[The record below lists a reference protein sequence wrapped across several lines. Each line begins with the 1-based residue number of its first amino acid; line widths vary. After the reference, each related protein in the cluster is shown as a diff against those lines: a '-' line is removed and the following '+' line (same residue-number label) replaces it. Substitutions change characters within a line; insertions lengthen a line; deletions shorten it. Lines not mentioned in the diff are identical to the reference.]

1 MKPTILIT
9 APEHY
14 SSRLEASFK
23 RYQDQVSVV
32 HIPMVQSTFAT
43 NNTQMQE
50 LCTHLHG
57 YDFVVCLSR
66 KAIDAMHYYGHIC
79 DDLTQTQFL
88 AIGKDNDYLQDKLG
102 VTPPFIAEESSPLG
116 IAQALEAR
124 GFGKGCRIAA
134 LSPAFVDL
142 EEPQTVPVFIKRLKE
157 LNIDVQRIDAYVNMA
172 SELSERK
179 KAYDLIIDQQISTVV
194 FTSGSEVVAFK
205 EGLEEVYGSDA
216 DSVLESID
224 VACMGPY
231 TAAQAKLIG
240 LKVDKIPTKF
250 HSFDDLTAY
259 LNASKP

>member
-9 APEHY
+9 APQHY
-14 SSRLEASFK
+14 SSRLETSFK

-32 HIPMVQSTFAT
+32 HIPMVQSTIAT
-43 NNTQMQE
+43 NNTQMQD
-50 LCTHLHG
+50 LCTHLHE

-66 KAIDAMHYYGHIC
+66 KAIDAMHYYGHNH

-116 IAQALEAR
+116 IAHALEAR
-124 GFGKGCRIAA
+124 GFTKGCRIAA

-142 EEPQTVPVFIKRLKE
+142 EEPQTVPVFIKRLKV

-205 EGLEEVYGSDA
+205 EGLEEVYGTDA
-216 DSVLESID
+216 DSVLELID

-231 TAAQAKLIG
+231 TAAQARLIG

-259 LNASKP
+259 LIASKP